1 MKDPLVSLFHS
12 SNTLLATVFADP
24 HFVINVLVMLVLLLF
39 SALIAAAEVG
49 FFSLSPAHLE
59 KIKSN
64 LTPVNTKINELLRAP
79 KKLLAT
85 IVVSHNLVNIGIIIT
100 SESVV
105 DELFHFTFNPTLA
118 FLIRVVMIT
127 FLLLLIGE
135 VIPKIYSTQHAI
147 RVATKLAYPL
157 AFMQKLLSPISAPL
171 LFLTSLIDSRIKHRA
186 HDISVDDLSH
196 AIELTPNE
204 HTPEEEHKILKG
216 IVKFGN
222 TDVKQIM
229 KPRMDVIAFDIETS
243 FEELVTSIIE
253 SGFSRVPVYEDSF
266 DNIKGI
272 LYIKDLL
279 PYLEKDAHFKWTDL
293 LRKPFF
299 VPENKK
305 IDDLLK
311 EFQQKKTHLAIV
323 VDEYGG
329 TSGIV
334 TFEDII
340 EEIVGDISDE
350 FDDEELTY
358 SKLDDNTFVFEGK
371 IPLND
376 MCRVMDVDTH
386 TFEDKK
392 GEADSLGGYI
402 LEQLGTMPRKNQK
415 IESENF
421 IFEIESVDRRKI
433 KRVKVLVKN
442 REDNASDKTNT
453 IFSAASIL
461 LLFLPLFFV
470 SCSSDFVPKPR
481 GYFRIDFPEKKYVP
495 YKSECDFTF
504 ETPVYSNV
512 LPYKGAQNEKC
523 WLNISYPK
531 YSGTLHLSYFP
542 LQNDLAKH
550 TEDSRNLAYK
560 HSVKAEAI
568 EEYTVSDSAKSVY
581 GVIYEINGNTA
592 SSLQFYLT
600 DNISHF
606 VRGALY
612 FNAQPNSDSIAPVE
626 KFIKAD
632 VDRMIRSF
640 NWK

>member
-1 MKDPLVSLFHS
+1 MKDHFVSLFHP

-24 HFVINVLVMLVLLLF
+24 HFIINVLVMLVLLVF

-64 LTPVNTKINELLRAP
+64 LTPVNAKIGELLRAP

-85 IVVSHNLVNIGIIIT
+85 IVVSHNLVNIGIIIA

-105 DELFHFTFNPTLA
+105 DELFHFTFNPALG
-118 FLIRVVMIT
+118 FLIRVVIIT

-171 LFLTSLIDSRIKHRA
+171 LFLTSLIDSRIKHRT

-196 AIELTPNE
+196 AIELTTNE

-243 FEELVTSIIE
+243 FEELVISIIE

-266 DNIKGI
+266 DNIKGV

-279 PYLEKDAHFKWTDL
+279 PYLESDAHFKWTDL

-311 EFQQKKTHLAIV
+311 EFQQKKTHLAVV

-340 EEIVGDISDE
+340 EEIIGDISDE

-392 GEADSLGGYI
+392 GAADSLGGYI

-415 IESENF
+415 TEIENF

-433 KRVKVLVKN
+433 KRVKVLVKSRDGN
-442 REDNASDKTNT
+442 SSDKTST
-453 IFSAASIL
+453 IFSTTTVL
-461 LLFLPLFFV
+461 LLLLPLFFV
-470 SCSSDFVPKPR
+470 SCSSNFVPKPR
-481 GYFRIDFPEKKYVP
+481 GYFRIDFPEKKYISYV
-495 YKSECDFTF
+495 SECPFSF
-504 ETPVYSNV
+504 ETPVYSEV
-512 LPYKGAQNEKC
+512 IPYKGSQNEKC
-523 WLNISYPK
+523 WLNIDYPK
-531 YSGTLHLSYFP
+531 YSGTLHLSHFP
-542 LQNDLAKH
+542 LKNDLEKH

-568 EEYTVSDSAKSVY
+568 EEYAVSDFTKSVY

-600 DNISHF
+600 DSVYNFI
-606 VRGALY
+606 RGALY

-632 VDRMIRSF
+632 VDRMIRTF